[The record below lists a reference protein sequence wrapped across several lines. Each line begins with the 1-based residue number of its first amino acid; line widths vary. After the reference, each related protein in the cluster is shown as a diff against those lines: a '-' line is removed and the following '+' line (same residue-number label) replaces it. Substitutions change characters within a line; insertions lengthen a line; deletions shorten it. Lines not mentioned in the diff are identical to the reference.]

1 MSEKSWDTVLFDRI
15 ISVRFIWENR
25 VNDGARRN
33 SEDKNVVYQNDILIQ
48 GNENGGMKPDISFSA
63 TLLPGEL
70 FHEVTLT
77 IKNYKLPYDIRKY
90 TKMEITAGYR
100 RQTYEDVR
108 KDENVT
114 RVFPIEIFYSYCM
127 TPSPDSV
134 TVFKGII
141 VSSFMDNIKHFF
153 SKNRTYKIS
162 FYRDVTVIEYIQAIL
177 DLLNEDG
184 YNVALKETIPEEIKQ
199 ITMKTGPREDNQV
212 GVDYVFTSVPNM
224 FNSISSMLE
233 TSYRYLGKKGSF
245 EVNFSE
251 GKLIIYC
258 TDGYFAE
265 NETVVDLDGIS
276 SAALNAGVLTVTAPW
291 YPPLIP
297 GDIIRV
303 SREYIDGSDLPNVID
318 TDEIMGVDNKYRI
331 LTMDIDFASIGSAN
345 SMKITALPLRYVEDA
360 SSWKTEKEIEEY
372 KKVWEI
378 KEKEA
383 NETLSNIK
391 EASADEVITEIYKG
405 DDGSITKEEYKM
417 QDGNVTQVV
426 KGDKTQNIANTKAVD
441 TVPLVHIHVG
451 EVPEEVN
458 PVFQYIKDNMNLFSG
473 ITLKKYGP
481 LKAGYKTTTLCET
494 LYKDFPVL
502 DVTPLRELGLENNAN
517 AFDRMFGSSWLWPLV
532 YAATYKT
539 FLENKRINSDSFRVA
554 MQDFSEYTLPINTA
568 LMILPGHSIMYPQI
582 TSWDQIK
589 GNEFA
594 GLYKAASELKT
605 VQGLESAAFDSIN
618 VILANM

>member
-1 MSEKSWDTVLFDRI
+1 MSDKSWDTVLFDRI
-15 ISVRFIWENR
+15 ISVRFIWENKPKEEEAKR
-25 VNDGARRN
+25 SGT
-33 SEDKNVVYQNDILIQ
+33 STEQYDIVIQ
-48 GNENGGMKPDISFSA
+48 GNELGGMKPDISFSA

-100 RQTYEDVR
+100 RQVYDDTR
-108 KDENVT
+108 KDETIT

-141 VSSFMDNIKHFF
+141 VSSFVDNVKHFF

-162 FYRDVTVIEYIQAIL
+162 FYHDVTVIEYIQIII
-177 DLLNEDG
+177 DLLNQDG

-233 TSYRYLGKKGSF
+233 TSYRHLGKKGSF
-245 EVNFSE
+245 NVNFSE

-258 TDGYFAE
+258 TDGFFTE
-265 NETVVDLDGIS
+265 DETVVDLDGIS

-331 LTMDIDFASIGSAN
+331 LTMDVDFASVGSVN

-360 SSWKTEKEIEEY
+360 SSWKMEKEINEY
-372 KKVWEI
+372 KEVWEV
-378 KEKEA
+378 KTKEA
-383 NETLSNIK
+383 TKTLDNIK
-391 EASADEVITEIYKG
+391 ASAADELITELYKSN
-405 DDGSITKEEYKM
+405 DGKVTKEEYAV
-417 QDGNVTQVV
+417 QDGKVTKVIKDGKEQSIS
-426 KGDKTQNIANTKAVD
+426 DTKAVD
-441 TVPLVHIHVG
+441 TIPLIHIHVG
-451 EVPEEVN
+451 EVPEESN
-458 PVFQYIKDNMNLFSG
+458 PVFKYVKDNKNLFSG
-473 ITLKKYGP
+473 IKLKKFGP
-481 LKAGYKTTTLCET
+481 LKAGYKTSTLCET
-494 LYKDFPVL
+494 LYEDFPIL
-502 DVTPLRELGLENNAN
+502 DVTPLRELGFEANAN
-517 AFDRMFGSSWLWPLV
+517 KFDGMFGGSWLWPLV

-539 FLENKRINSDSFRVA
+539 FLEGKKTDSDSFVVA
-554 MQDFSEYTLPINTA
+554 MQDFSEYTLPMNTA
-568 LMILPGHSIMYPQI
+568 LLILPGHSIMFPQI
-582 TSWDQIK
+582 KNWEDIK
-589 GNEFA
+589 GDAFA
-594 GLYKAASELKT
+594 GLYEAASKLKT
-605 VQGLESAAFDSIN
+605 VSKLDSGAFDSIKT
-618 VILANM
+618 ILANM